1 MNTISNFFSLITNE
15 GGQKRPLGSFKK
27 CKWKFQIFIYIT
39 IELNKSRNTVVRA
52 LFIGKR
58 VSHKTFFYYTRICKQ
73 N

>member
-1 MNTISNFFSLITNE
+1 MKEDKSDHLD
-15 GGQKRPLGSFKK
+15 RLKK

-58 VSHKTFFYYTRICKQ
+58 VSHTTFFSTPEFVSKIK
-73 N
+73 